1 MGLAF
6 ASSPAQGLTYSH
18 MENYSMSFR
27 EGDIVE
33 DIYYPGQRLIV
44 IGVLEN
50 CLAVRDMELGGGMA
64 GHKDRYRVIESSW
77 PSVAYLELF
86 Q

>member
-1 MGLAF
+1 
-6 ASSPAQGLTYSH
+6 
-18 MENYSMSFR
+18 MSFR

-33 DIYYPGQRLIV
+33 DKYYPGQRLIV

-64 GHKDRYRVIESSW
+64 GHKDRYRILESSW